1 MSITTLLLVLL
12 GSACVGLG
20 LWAWRERG
28 RASDLNRQLHEAE
41 QAVQTRDAEIVGLR
55 VQVSAAKDKQDYLER
70 HFQQTQQQLRE
81 TFSTLAG
88 DALKASNEQFLQL
101 AQEKFKGVLGEA
113 NKDLDARKT
122 AVETLVKPLTEKL
135 QSFDQNV
142 KELEQHRTEA
152 YAGLKQQLGAMTEDQ
167 RRLKQETANLVQ
179 ALRRPDVRGR
189 WGEMQL
195 KRVAELAGMVP
206 YCDFQ
211 EQFTTTDGADNALRP
226 DMIVRLPAD
235 RTIVVDA
242 KTPLDA
248 YLSALECTD
257 PTEQEQ
263 HLKRHVQQIEAKV
276 SQLASK
282 PYAQQFERS
291 IDFVVLFIPGESFL
305 HAAVSARPDLLEKA
319 MEKNVVIATPSTL
332 VALLRAVAA
341 GWREEKI
348 AQEAQRIGELGK
360 ELHERLVVA
369 MTRMQKLGGELGSAV
384 TAYNDYVG
392 SINSRVLVSARKLED
407 LAAKSAKSL
416 PEELPTIDQT
426 VREVVPRE

>member
-1 MSITTLLLVLL
+1 MSITALLLVLL
-12 GSACVGLG
+12 ASACIALA
-20 LWAWRERG
+20 LWAWRQRTL
-28 RASDLNRQLHEAE
+28 AADLTRQLRESE
-41 QAVQTRDAEIVGLR
+41 QAVQTRDAEIAGLR
-55 VQVSAAKDKQDYLER
+55 AQTSAAKEKQDYLER

-81 TFSTLAG
+81 TFTALAG

-101 AQEKFKGVLGEA
+101 AQEKFKSVLSQA
-113 NKDLDARKT
+113 NQDLDVRKT

-135 QSFDQNV
+135 QTFDQNI
-142 KELEQHRTEA
+142 KQLEQHRTEA

-226 DMIVRLPAD
+226 DLIVRLPAD

-257 PTEQEQ
+257 PDQQKQ
-263 HLKRHVQQIEAKV
+263 HLARHVQQIEAKV
-276 SQLASK
+276 TQLASK
-282 PYAQQFERS
+282 PYAQQFDRS

-305 HAAVSARPDLLEKA
+305 HAAVNARPDLLEKA

-332 VALLRAVAA
+332 IALLRAVAA

-348 AQEAQRIGELGK
+348 AQQAQQIGDLGK
-360 ELHERLVVA
+360 ELHERLVIA
-369 MTRMQKLGGELGSAV
+369 INHLQKLRGGLGSAV
-384 TAYNDYVG
+384 AAYNDYVG
-392 SINSRVLVSARKLED
+392 SINSRVLVSAHKLED

-416 PEELPTIDQT
+416 PDELPTIDQT
-426 VREVVPRE
+426 IREAVSRE